1 MKGVSSI
8 LMTAGTILAISFSL
22 AAVSRAED
30 CDRYFNQITGWI
42 EQTRDSSGKCYMES
56 APDDGEYPAH
66 SIPYK
71 LRNGRELC
79 PRHRY
84 QMDWEFLWKNGKRV
98 SGVYYLGSK
107 ARMTLSFKESFI
119 PDGPVRIYRGEKLV
133 CEAPVNNKGKAD
145 GIVKE
150 YSPEGK
156 LIHAFRMT
164 GGKRKGG
171 FVKHDKQGELDSF
184 ACEDK
189 PVFDGDAE
197 RCGFKGR
204 SAVVKLPEGRT
215 LTHLKG
221 KLISE
226 EIVGRDGKRTIKEFS
241 YSGTGLEVEK
251 VAEYFKNGKLHQS
264 FSRKD
269 GKLDGEFREFY
280 DDGTP
285 SEKGVAEMGR
295 IVELSRYFKNGALK
309 LEARLG
315 KNGELCEARIFNSD
329 GKPDVEGV
337 FKAKRGSV
345 AWEVPHGKVRDY
357 DHKGS
362 LAEEGEYAIGKRV
375 GCHTFYLKEGKKEEI
390 DYVGNTPKRLRQYD
404 AKGTL
409 VKEFEIFEDGSRR
422 EISKN

>member
-1 MKGVSSI
+1 MKGFAGI
-8 LMTAGTILAISFSL
+8 LATAGLILAMGLMS
-22 AAVSRAED
+22 AEETRAGN
-30 CDRYFNQITGWI
+30 CDRHFNEITGWF
-42 EQTRDSSGKCYMES
+42 EQTPDNRGKCHMENV
-56 APDDGEYPAH
+56 PDDSEYPDH

-98 SGVYYLGSK
+98 SGIYYLGSES
-107 ARMTLSFKESFI
+107 RMTLSFKESFI
-119 PDGPVRIYRGEKLV
+119 PDGPVRIFRGEKLV

-164 GGKRKGG
+164 GGKRNGG
-171 FVKHDKQGELDSF
+171 FVKYDKQGKLDSF

-197 RCGFKGR
+197 RCGFRGR

-251 VAEYFKNGKLHQS
+251 VAEYYKNGKLHQS
-264 FSRKD
+264 FFRKG

-285 SEKGVAEMGR
+285 SEKGVAETGR
-295 IVELSRYFKNGALK
+295 IVKLSQYFRNGTLK

-345 AWEVPHGKVRDY
+345 AWEVPHGKVRNY
-357 DHKGS
+357 DHEGS
-362 LAEEGEYAIGKRV
+362 LDEEGEYANGKRV

-390 DYVGNTPKRLRQYD
+390 DYVEGAAKKLRQFD
-404 AKGTL
+404 AKGKL
-409 VKEFEIFEDGSRR
+409 VKEFEVFKDGSRR